1 VLEATV
7 FPVLL
12 KLGPLE
18 ISTYGALVAL
28 GWLAGVR
35 WLVAR
40 RDALGLTTDQV
51 WDAVYWIFG
60 GAFAGG
66 KLMYFL
72 VTPGSFALTLEAL
85 RYGFVF
91 YGGLLGGLAAGLW
104 WARRHKLDFL
114 KLADW
119 FMTALALGHGI
130 GRFGCL
136 AAGCC
141 YGRHTD
147 LPWGVPLAG
156 DPSRHPTQVYE
167 ALLNLALFGFL
178 ARFVLPR
185 VADGRRPAGTGL
197 VAYILGY
204 AALRFAVEFLRGD
217 DRGAFVAGLSPSQWV
232 ALAAAGATLAAVASR
247 RKSR

>member
-1 VLEATV
+1 M

-12 KLGPLE
+12 TLGPLE
-18 ISTYGALVAL
+18 VSTYGVVVAA
-28 GWLAGVR
+28 GWLAGVK
-35 WLVAR
+35 WLVSR
-40 RDALGLTTDQV
+40 RSSFGMSEDAIWTL
-51 WDAVYWIFG
+51 VYWAFG

-72 VTPGSFALTLEAL
+72 VTPGSFALSLAAL

-91 YGGLLGGLAAGLW
+91 YGGLLGGLAAGAW
-104 WARRHKLDFL
+104 HGYRTR
-114 KLADW
+114 LAFYKVADYCL
-119 FMTALALGHGI
+119 TALALGHGI

-147 LPWGVPLAG
+147 LPWGISLAG

-167 ALLNLALFGFL
+167 ALLNLALFGAL
-178 ARFVLPR
+178 VRFVLPR
-185 VADGRRPAGTGL
+185 VEAGRWPRGSA
-197 VAYILGY
+197 VAAYIFGY

-217 DRGAFVAGLSPSQWV
+217 DRGAFTFGLSPSQWV
-232 ALAAAGATLAAVASR
+232 ALVAAVVTAAVLAAR
-247 RKSR
+247 RRAK

>member
-1 VLEATV
+1 M

-18 ISTYGALVAL
+18 VSTYGVVVAL
-28 GWLAGVR
+28 GWFAGVR
-35 WLVAR
+35 WLVSR
-40 RDALGLTTDQV
+40 RADMGLSEDRI
-51 WDAVYWIFG
+51 WDIVYWVFG
-60 GAFAGG
+60 GAFIGG

-72 VTPGSFALTLEAL
+72 VTPGSFAFTVEAL

-91 YGGLLGGLAAGLW
+91 YGGLIGGLAAGLW
-104 WARRHKLDFL
+104 HARRQKLPFL

-119 FMTALALGHGI
+119 CMTALALGHGI

-141 YGRHTD
+141 YGRHTG
-147 LPWGVPLAG
+147 LPWGVAMAG

-167 ALLNLALFGFL
+167 ALLNLALFVFL

-185 VADGRRPAGTGL
+185 VAKGRWRPGSGLAG
-197 VAYILGY
+197 YILGY

-217 DRGAFVAGLSPSQWV
+217 DRGAFAAGLSPSQWV
-232 ALAAAGATLAAVASR
+232 ALAAAAATAAALALRRNSR
-247 RKSR
+247 

>member
-1 VLEATV
+1 ML
-7 FPVLL
+7 PVLL

-18 ISTYGALVAL
+18 ISTYGVLVAL
-28 GWLAGVR
+28 GWLAGVK
-35 WLVAR
+35 WLVSR
-40 RDALGLTTDQV
+40 RADLALTEDQI
-51 WDAVYWIFG
+51 WDLVYWIFG
-60 GAFAGG
+60 GAFVGG
-66 KLMYFL
+66 KVMYFL
-72 VTPGSFALTLEAL
+72 VTPGSFAFTLEAL

-91 YGGLLGGLAAGLW
+91 YGGLIGGLAAGYW
-104 WARRHKLDFL
+104 HARTLKLPFL
-114 KLADW
+114 TLADW

-147 LPWGVPLAG
+147 LPWGIAFAG

-167 ALLNLALFGFL
+167 ALLNLALFGVL
-178 ARFVLPR
+178 VRFVLPR
-185 VADGRRPAGTGL
+185 VADGRRRPGDGL
-197 VAYILGY
+197 AAYALGY

-232 ALAAAGATLAAVASR
+232 ALGAVAATLAALALR
-247 RKSR
+247 RKSK

>member
-1 VLEATV
+1 ML
-7 FPVLL
+7 PVLL
-12 KLGPLE
+12 TLGPLE
-18 ISTYGALVAL
+18 VSTYGVIVAL
-28 GWLAGVR
+28 GWLAGVK
-35 WLVAR
+35 WLVSR
-40 RDALGLTTDQV
+40 RADMGIGEDGI
-51 WDAVYWIFG
+51 WDIVYWVFG

-66 KLMYFL
+66 KVMYFI
-72 VTPGSFALTLEAL
+72 VTPGSFALTVSAF

-104 WARRHKLDFL
+104 HARRAKLPFL
-114 KLADW
+114 KLADYC
-119 FMTALALGHGI
+119 MTALALGHGI

-147 LPWGVPLAG
+147 LPWGIAMAG

-167 ALLNLALFGFL
+167 AVLNLALFGAL
-178 ARFVLPR
+178 VRFALPR
-185 VADGRRPAGTGL
+185 VRDGRWRPGSVLA
-197 VAYILGY
+197 AYILGY

-232 ALAAAGATLAAVASR
+232 AAAAAAATLGALALR
-247 RKSR
+247 RKSQ

>member
-1 VLEATV
+1 M

-12 KLGPLE
+12 SLGPLQV
-18 ISTYGALVAL
+18 STYGVVVAA

-35 WLVAR
+35 WLVSR
-40 RDALGLTTDQV
+40 RADLKLTEDQI
-51 WDAVYWIFG
+51 WDLVYWIFG
-60 GAFAGG
+60 GAFVGG
-66 KLMYFL
+66 KVMYFL
-72 VTPGSFALTLEAL
+72 VTPGSFAFTIEAL

-91 YGGLLGGLAAGLW
+91 YGGLLGGLAAGW
-104 WARRHKLDFL
+104 WQARRRALPFL
-114 KLADW
+114 ALGDW
-119 FMTALALGHGI
+119 FLTALALGHGI

-147 LPWGVPLAG
+147 LPWGIALAG

-167 ALLNLALFGFL
+167 ALLDLALFAFL
-178 ARFVLPR
+178 WRVVLPR
-185 VADGRRPAGTGL
+185 VKDGRWRRGAG
-197 VAYILGY
+197 VAGYVLGY

-232 ALAAAGATLAAVASR
+232 ALGAAAATLALLAAR
-247 RKSR
+247 GKRK